1 MLSFRLYTHLGGT
14 GALNLL
20 GGIPRALSQEAE
32 ALGAMFATRAALA
45 LSAANTREQ
54 FSSALASRDHI
65 GQSKGIIME
74 RFNVDAVRAF
84 DMLKRLSQES
94 NTPIRDL
101 AERVIDLRR
110 A

>member
-1 MLSFRLYTHLGGT
+1 
-14 GALNLL
+14 
-20 GGIPRALSQEAE
+20 
-32 ALGAMFATRAALA
+32 
-45 LSAANTREQ
+45 
-54 FSSALASRDHI
+54 
-65 GQSKGIIME
+65 ME